1 MKTFKSIDNNSGVIL
16 IVTIWMLIILSV
28 LAVGIGHR
36 NSIGV
41 KLNRYAIDRL
51 KSYYIAKAG
60 VLAAIKELVK
70 DQISP
75 ETKNYDTMYLCG
87 IVLTEG
93 QTPEDLFKDISFG
106 EGSYSISYKK
116 EILNKS
122 QEIYGLI
129 DEERKINLNAINTE
143 SQLVLEKLLELLE
156 IDSQTT
162 KTIASAV
169 VDWQDS
175 DSILNNLEFGAEDDY
190 YMGQE
195 KPYHCKN
202 SKFESLNELLMIRD
216 MSKDIY
222 LRIKDY
228 LTIYN
233 FAYVDLKVNINT
245 ADKIVLQAVARAG
258 ADLDGSPQTGQED
271 ADSTVD
277 KIVDYRAGDD
287 KIELTADD
295 KKIDLQNPGELD
307 LFGPEESLFIFLK
320 DRFFISKS
328 DIYRAHVRGLYQD
341 KKIASDIEVVLS
353 PAGEY
358 PVIFW
363 HEE

>member
-1 MKTFKSIDNNSGVIL
+1 MKSKYNNSGVIL
-16 IVTIWMLIILSV
+16 IVTIWMLIILTM

-60 VLAAIKELVK
+60 VQAVIKELVK
-70 DQISP
+70 DMINP
-75 ETKNYDTMYLCG
+75 GTKDYDTLYECG
-87 IVLTEG
+87 ISLAEG
-93 QTPEDLFKDISFG
+93 QTPEDLFKDIPFG
-106 EGSYSISYKK
+106 EGGYSVSYERETPEGSSRV
-116 EILNKS
+116 
-122 QEIYGLI
+122 YGLI
-129 DEERKINLNAINTE
+129 DEERKINLNAINAQN
-143 SQLVLEKLLELLE
+143 QLVIEKLLELLE
-156 IDSQTT
+156 VESQTA
-162 KTIASAV
+162 KTIASSV
-169 VDWQDS
+169 VDWQDE
-175 DSILNNLEFGAEDDY
+175 DSNPTNTEFGAEDDY
-190 YMGQE
+190 YMRLV

-202 SKFESLNELLMIRD
+202 SKFESLNELSMIRGF
-216 MSKDIY
+216 SKDVCSKV
-222 LRIKDY
+222 KDY

-233 FAYVDLKVNINT
+233 LAYVDLKININT
-245 ADKIVLQAVARAG
+245 ADKIVLQAVSRAG
-258 ADLDGSPQTGQED
+258 ADLDVNPQTTQED
-271 ADSTVD
+271 ADGMVD

-295 KKIDLQNPGELD
+295 RKIDLQNPDELN
-307 LFGPEESLFIFLK
+307 LFGAEESLFIFLK
-320 DRFFISKS
+320 NTFFISKS

-358 PVIFW
+358 LVIFW